1 MNDIE
6 FLRSLIFTYDLKRL
20 FADFRKNVRINS
32 KNELIVKPKTRT
44 IHSPAVPSKRK
55 EEIKNEIKKVMDRR
69 KFPQE
74 RDSSRKKGL

>member
-1 MNDIE
+1 MDDIE

-20 FADFRKNVRINS
+20 FADIKKNVRINS
-32 KNELIVKPKTRT
+32 KNELV
-44 IHSPAVPSKRK
+44 
-55 EEIKNEIKKVMDRR
+55 RR